1 MPAQFSSVALLEI
14 LLFVISLAI
23 LYESSRH
30 VLNSAIKLAQLF
42 GITEMAVGFIL
53 IATATSIPDLMVSI
67 TGALMGRSAIS
78 IGDGIGSTIANICL
92 VFGIAALLR
101 NVTIRREQTLESA
114 ELLLFITL
122 APLLFILTGGI
133 TYREGS
139 VLLFMFVLYVLF
151 IMRGKFKVKPDAPF
165 YTNKEESSRQ
175 FTKFLVAMI
184 IVFASS
190 HFVVQYAVEIARMA
204 GVSDAV
210 IGMTL
215 IAFATTLPEL
225 VVDFRAIRSGHMA
238 LAIGDIFGSC
248 VINLTLVLG
257 AAAVISPLMD
267 GFLNLFVMP
276 IVFLLALS
284 SFIWYLL
291 MKHEAIRREHGLILV
306 ALYVLWVFFEMTT
319 TNVVPLPP

>member
-1 MPAQFSSVALLEI
+1 MALFEI
-14 LLFVISLAI
+14 ALFIISLAI

-30 VLNSAIKLAQLF
+30 VLNAAIKLAHLF

-53 IATATSIPDLMVSI
+53 IATATSVPDLMVSVS
-67 TGALMGRSAIS
+67 GALMGKPAIS
-78 IGDGIGSTIANICL
+78 VGDAIGSTIANICL
-92 VFGIAALLR
+92 VFGVAALLR
-101 NVTIRREQTLESA
+101 NVVIRREETLESA

-122 APLLFILTGGI
+122 APLLFILTGGL
-133 TYREGS
+133 THREGV

-151 IMRGKFKVKPDAPF
+151 IMRGKFRVKHGAPF
-165 YTNKEESSRQ
+165 YRDMKELNKQ
-175 FTKFLVAMI
+175 LTLFLAAFIV
-184 IVFASS
+184 VFASS
-190 HFVVQYAVEIARMA
+190 HFVVQYGVEIARTI

-225 VVDFRAIRSGHMA
+225 AVDFRAIRSGHMA
-238 LAIGDIFGSC
+238 LAVGDIFGSC

-257 AAAVISPLMD
+257 AAAVISPLVN
-267 GFLNLFVMP
+267 GFLDLFVMP

-291 MKHEAIRREHGLILV
+291 MKHEAIRKEHGLLLLV
-306 ALYVLWVFFEMTT
+306 LYILWVFFETSMTHAA
-319 TNVVPLPP
+319 PIS